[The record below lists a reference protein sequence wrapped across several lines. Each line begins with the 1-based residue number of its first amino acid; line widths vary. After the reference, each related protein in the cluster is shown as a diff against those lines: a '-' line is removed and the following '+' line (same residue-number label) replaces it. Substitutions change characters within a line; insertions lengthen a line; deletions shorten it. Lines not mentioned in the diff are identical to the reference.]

1 MQRIPMSLATPGMKL
16 GKAVTN
22 ERGMALCGPGT
33 ELTQEIINRLS
44 SMAVKRITVEG
55 RPLDT
60 GDPEKSLSEQIE
72 ELHARFRKVEGDEL
86 MRRIKDI
93 FLKRLKEGTSEE

>member
-1 MQRIPMSLATPGMKL
+1 MKL
-16 GKAVTN
+16 GKSVTN
-22 ERGMALCGPGT
+22 ERGMALCGAGT

-60 GDPEKSLSEQIE
+60 GDSEKSISEQIE
-72 ELHARFRKVEGDEL
+72 ELNTRFRKVEGDPL
-86 MRRIKDI
+86 MRRIRDI
-93 FLKRLKEGTSEE
+93 FLERLRQKVPEE